1 MAELI
6 FILVA
11 PARGENVG
19 AAARAMNTMG
29 FSQLRVVAS
38 DAHTRDEAS
47 WVAHGSQQILTDAQA
62 YPTLAEAVADVD
74 LVLAST
80 ARKRGDKRR
89 MHTPAEA
96 ARKVEGLSGSVDK
109 VALVFGCEASG
120 LSNADLALADLLT
133 TIPLANPYPSLNLGQ
148 AIMLYAYE
156 FSQASLPSEPVADGA
171 QFAALKGRSGHL
183 LDRLGVGEEE
193 PLRRWL
199 ADSLGTMGQRDVA
212 MLHLLMGDIEKAI
225 ATKPIPN

>member
-1 MAELI
+1 MAELY

-29 FSQLRVVAS
+29 FERLRVVGS
-38 DAHTRDEAS
+38 EAHNSEEAQ
-47 WVAHGSQQILTDAQA
+47 WLAHGSQHILAQA
-62 YPTLAEAVADVD
+62 QGFETLAEAVADLD
-74 LVLAST
+74 LVLATT

-89 MHTPAEA
+89 LHSPSEA
-96 ARKVEGLSGSVDK
+96 AGRVRALAGSVEK
-109 VALVFGCEASG
+109 VGLVFGCEASG

-156 FSQASLPSEPVADGA
+156 FSQATLPTEPVADEA
-171 QFAALKGRSGHL
+171 QFSALKARSMRL
-183 LDRLGVGEEE
+183 MDRLAVNEEE
-193 PLRRWL
+193 ALRRWL
-199 ADSLGTMGQRDVA
+199 ADSLGTLSQRDVA

-225 ATKPIPN
+225 TTKGE